1 MKKTSSTILA
11 FTLAT
16 SLSQAATIVWSGP
29 TVIVDETSIHRYD
42 SVVYATTFGNA
53 NPQETITVNSTDVVF
68 QEIDAPGVTS
78 PVDLVTTQGETLD
91 PNAYQGGDGDGDWHS
106 VLDSLA
112 FSGAINDFQ
121 LTLDDLT
128 VGVVYDVQIFS
139 TGASFAAGLRGTTWS
154 DDNTNGAG
162 DIFIDA
168 NLGGYVLGTFTAD
181 ATTQDIY
188 GFAGGSQNIG
198 YLNALVLTVPEPS
211 STAALLG
218 LGGLALMLRRKRSAA

>member
-1 MKKTSSTILA
+1 MALLLIVFYLMTKK
-11 FTLAT
+11 
-16 SLSQAATIVWSGP
+16 
-29 TVIVDETSIHRYD
+29 
-42 SVVYATTFGNA
+42 
-53 NPQETITVNSTDVVF
+53 
-68 QEIDAPGVTS
+68 
-78 PVDLVTTQGETLD
+78 
-91 PNAYQGGDGDGDWHS
+91 PN
-106 VLDSLA
+106 
-112 FSGAINDFQ
+112 I
-121 LTLDDLT
+121 
-128 VGVVYDVQIFS
+128 YDVQIFS

-211 STAALLG
+211 SSALLG
-218 LGGLALMLRRKRSAA
+218 LGGLALALRRRRS